1 MRKPPKCCHGYID
14 CRGKPRWYLRRP
26 GFKQV
31 PLAGLPW
38 SPEFMAAYE
47 GAMTGQKIEPGK
59 SKIKP
64 GSVSDLIVIYYQTA
78 AFTRLSD
85 ATRQTYRGILER
97 FRGDY
102 GEHPVA
108 RLEVH
113 HITAI
118 LDKKAATPA
127 AANNLRRMLR
137 SIMKLAKKRKMIEV
151 NPMTEVE
158 PIRYKV
164 KGFKD
169 WPDAEIKLF
178 TDHYAAGTRERLAF
192 ELLLCAGPR
201 RSDVIRLGPQHDS
214 GGRLVYRQ
222 KKTGAEIDIPLLP
235 QLEAAIAAIPSLSEQ
250 KFFLETQFGEAFTET
265 GFYNWFTDKAR
276 KAGVPKGRSPHGL
289 RKACCRRLAEAGC
302 SPHEIMSVSGH
313 ETLKEVER
321 YTKAANR
328 AQLAN
333 SAMAALQTAQNEA
346 LNLAKCGSEL
356 ANRPGI
362 VSQSAIQVPVSK
374 QEKGSGWRRGRDS
387 NPRDGYPPTR
397 VPGVRLQPLGHLSDA
412 PRKKAHALLASG
424 LAEGEL
430 CAFNHSATSPL
441 RRRRRCARAHY
452 SERRYGRKPDA
463 FART

>member
-1 MRKPPKCCHGYID
+1 MRKPPKYTHGYID

-26 GFKQV
+26 GLKRA
-31 PLAGLPW
+31 PLPGLPW

-47 GAMTGQKIEPGK
+47 AAMAGEKIEPGK
-59 SKIKP
+59 SSIKP
-64 GSVSDLIVIYYQTA
+64 GSVADLITAYYQTA

-97 FRGDY
+97 FRTEY

-108 RLEVH
+108 RLEDH

-137 SIMKLAKKRKMIEV
+137 AVMKLAKKRKMIKV
-151 NPMTEVE
+151 NPMTEVD

-169 WPDAEIKLF
+169 WSDAEIKLF
-178 TDHYAAGTRERLAF
+178 TDCYAMGTRERLAL
-192 ELLLCAGPR
+192 ELLLCAAPR
-201 RSDVIRLGPQHDS
+201 RSDVIRLGPQHVS
-214 GGRLVYRQ
+214 GGRLVYKQ

-235 QLEAAIAAIPSLSEQ
+235 QLEAVLAAIPSLAERS
-250 KFFLETQFGEAFTET
+250 FFLETQFGEAFTET

-302 SPHEIMSVSGH
+302 SSHEIMSVSGH

-333 SAMAALQTAQNEA
+333 SAIAALKSAQDEA
-346 LNLAKCGSEL
+346 SEL
-356 ANRPGI
+356 GKRDSGLANTPEI
-362 VSQSAIQVPVSK
+362 VSQSSVQVTDSK
-374 QEKGSGWRRGRDS
+374 VIKNRGWRRGRDS
-387 NPRDGYPPTR
+387 NPRYAYAYSGFRDRPI
-397 VPGVRLQPLGHLSDA
+397 QPL
-412 PRKKAHALLASG
+412 
-424 LAEGEL
+424 
-430 CAFNHSATSPL
+430 
-441 RRRRRCARAHY
+441 
-452 SERRYGRKPDA
+452 
-463 FART
+463 

>member
-1 MRKPPKCCHGYID
+1 MRKPPKYCHGYID

-47 GAMTGQKIEPGK
+47 AAMAGGKIEPGK
-59 SKIKP
+59 SRIKS
-64 GSVSDLIVIYYQTA
+64 GSIADLITIYYQTA

-97 FRGDY
+97 FRSDY

-108 RLEVH
+108 RLEDH

-137 SIMKLAKKRKMIEV
+137 SIMKLAKKRKMIAV
-151 NPMTEVE
+151 NPMIEVE

-169 WPDAEIKLF
+169 WSDAEIKQF
-178 TDHYAAGTRERLAF
+178 TDCYPLGTRERLAL
-192 ELLLCAGPR
+192 ELMLCAAPR
-201 RSDVIRLGPQHDS
+201 RSDVIRLGPEHVMA
-214 GGRLVYRQ
+214 GRLVYRQ
-222 KKTGAEIDIPLLP
+222 KKTGAEIDIPILQ
-235 QLEAAIAAIPSLSEQ
+235 QLAAAITALPSLPEQ
-250 KFFLETQFGEAFTET
+250 QLFLKTQFGKAFTET

-276 KAGVPKGRSPHGL
+276 RAGVPKGRSPHGL

-302 SPHEIMSVSGH
+302 SAHEIMSVSGH

-328 AQLAN
+328 SRLAD
-333 SAMAALQTAQNEA
+333 SAMAALQTAQNEV
-346 LNLAKCGSEL
+346 LNLAGGSEL
-356 ANRPGI
+356 ANSDGN
-362 VSQSAIQVPVSK
+362 VSQSVKQTTVSK
-374 QEKGSGWRRGRDS
+374 QKNSRGWRSGRDS
-387 NPRDGYPPTR
+387 NPRYGFSTVQRFSKPPPSASR
-397 VPGVRLQPLGHLSDA
+397 PPLQGTQL
-412 PRKKAHALLASG
+412 
-424 LAEGEL
+424 
-430 CAFNHSATSPL
+430 
-441 RRRRRCARAHY
+441 
-452 SERRYGRKPDA
+452 
-463 FART
+463 